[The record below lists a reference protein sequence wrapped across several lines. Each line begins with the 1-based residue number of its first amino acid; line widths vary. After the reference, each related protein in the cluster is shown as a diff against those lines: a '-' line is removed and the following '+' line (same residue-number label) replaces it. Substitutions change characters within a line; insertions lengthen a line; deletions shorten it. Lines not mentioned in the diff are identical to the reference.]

1 MATWNLG
8 EIVASALPSYEKE
21 FKDQVFNKHVALDHM
36 KQNGGVVQKGGGS
49 ELRVPLMTT
58 AGTSEWFSGTDTLD
72 VSPIDTL
79 DAAEYDWR
87 NLNASIVF
95 TLDDKL
101 SNSGKEQVVDLLE
114 AKIKQAEL
122 TIADSLNDSLYNGT
136 GSEARPR
143 IVGLA
148 SACGTGTYAG
158 IAGGT
163 YTDWQAYVQ
172 SSAETL
178 AVTHFKIMRN
188 TINNRAGASPLSIFI
203 TTQALY
209 EKLEAL
215 YTPTYQMNPLVQSK
229 EARRL
234 GDVGFTA
241 LEYAGIPVAFD
252 SKVATGS
259 CYGFNTTNLKMY
271 VHKDAYMDKT
281 PMRSPV
287 DQHVD
292 IQHIVLRVALG
303 TNMRKALGALTGKTT

>member
-8 EIVASALPSYEKE
+8 DIVSSALPAYEKE
-21 FKDQVFNKHVALDHM
+21 FKDQVFNKHIVLDHL
-36 KQNGGVVQKGGGS
+36 KQNGGVVQKGGGTT
-49 ELRVPLMTT
+49 LRVPLMTT
-58 AGTSEWFSGTDTLD
+58 AGTSEWFSGTDQLD
-72 VSPIDTL
+72 VSPIDTI
-79 DAAEYDWR
+79 DAAEYTWR

-122 TIADSLNDSLYNGT
+122 TIADSLNDSLLNGT
-136 GSEARPR
+136 GAEARPR

-148 SACGTGTYAG
+148 TAAGTGTYAG

-172 SSAETL
+172 SSAETIAISHL
-178 AVTHFKIMRN
+178 KIMRN
-188 TINNRAGASPLSIFI
+188 TINNRAAASPISMMV
-203 TTQALY
+203 TTQAIY
-209 EKLEAL
+209 EKIEAL
-215 YTPTYQMNPLVQSK
+215 MTPTYQMNPMVQGK
-229 EARRL
+229 EARRIA
-234 GDVGFTA
+234 DVGFTA
-241 LEYAGIPVAFD
+241 LEYAGIPLGFD

-259 CYGFNTTNLKMY
+259 LYAFNPTNLKMY

-281 PMRSPV
+281 PMRTPV

-303 TNMRKALGALTGKTT
+303 TNMRKALGALTAKTV